1 MSGKITRKP
10 IRKTKLNPL
19 TEEEIQ
25 EAITRGIRAARFS
38 SKNPQVTKKNP
49 QVAIRNTAMDTNDN
63 IADRKKRA
71 AMFNNNQKDKKQE
84 NLFKRRNA
92 AAAGPSERELIA
104 GPSEREEREEIEERE
119 EREERIAEAA
129 SAILQVEIET
139 GQVLNGDQTA
149 AVINYYADNEPR
161 ILPASNASTWIVA
174 EGQERAPLYDI
185 YEYGIP
191 EPAWLVSVQND
202 VESFMRCVRD
212 RIIPF
217 ELIDRIRYHLDP
229 TPEQIDEQRAAR
241 QAGQRQ
247 SERVITNIDDLL
259 RKIEMVVREG
269 DPRYQQAHK
278 FATYF
283 RHGEGSV
290 FIQSL
295 EAPARMQ
302 SSAKD
307 FVEEDDEYDYAD
319 SDPTA
324 YAHSAVSRG
333 FEPLEPL
340 PLQTPLNSILRLAAN
355 ADDILRR
362 GFGIQA
368 RFAVWSPYG
377 PGPGGLRRLFLIYD
391 GVIEPEPKARMLNA
405 DGNVELVTALN
416 ILTEQIE
423 GRVITADAD
432 AEAHV
437 VRNGAFAQAVEENV
451 TVWSPG
457 AVDQKQFIPAIE
469 TETGQS
475 LLNIPIR
482 DAYRAWLAAL
492 WTQSHLRH
500 EDQISPDILAVH
512 CRMIEFILGFSGEQF
527 RRYPPTFYQL
537 NIETP
542 LRAVYDVIAR
552 SCAKGVEIAGT
563 GATSFCNL
571 LGVDNQVVVA
581 IAQAQD
587 MPPADRLTM
596 LVANARTQARIK
608 KNQARRNRIMEGAGS
623 AAQSIFNSAKITTTA
638 VCQSIK
644 PYADAASRRG
654 SELGFAAASSAAS
667 SASEITLSVVAQ
679 VAPAATAGQLSIRTA
694 AAGGGGG
701 GNYVVDVIDNRN
713 KQPIIAS
720 ASIPSSELNTIQTIV
735 SRANKQTIV
744 PQNIQLLVGGGVAAI
759 RCQTELL
766 PLPITLVVEPVV
778 QLPAIGGGGGEIVIP
793 QQITTVT
800 NAVVIS
806 RIPQAPEREI
816 LEIVQGIL
824 TSLERGQAR
833 GIYNNKKTTHRTKKY
848 RGRKGRKGCKRTKK
862 GCKGRKGRGKGS
874 KRRGTSNKG
883 MPTDTMQILKQKL
896 KL

>member
-1 MSGKITRKP
+1 MSNPQIKITRKKNRR
-10 IRKTKLNPL
+10 IRSNPL
-19 TEEEIQ
+19 TQEEMKT
-25 EAITRGIRAARFS
+25 AINRGLRTARFF
-38 SKNPQVTKKNP
+38 SKNPQVAKENP
-49 QVAIRNTAMDTNDN
+49 QVAKENPQVA
-63 IADRKKRA
+63 KREEREE
-71 AMFNNNQKDKKQE
+71 MSKNNRKDKKQE
-84 NLFKRRNA
+84 NLFKRRRQA
-92 AAAGPSERELIA
+92 PS
-104 GPSEREEREEIEERE
+104 PSEREEK
-119 EREERIAEAA
+119 EERIAEAA

-139 GQVLNGDQTA
+139 GEVLNGEQAA

-161 ILPASNASTWIVA
+161 ILPASNARTWIVA

-185 YEYGIP
+185 DENGIP

-202 VESFMRCVRD
+202 VESFMRCARD

-241 QAGQRQ
+241 QARQ
-247 SERVITNIDDLL
+247 IQADRVITNIDDLL
-259 RKIEMVVREG
+259 RRIKLVVIK
-269 DPRYQQAHK
+269 DARYQQAQK

-307 FVEEDDEYDYAD
+307 FVEEYDEYDYAD

-377 PGPGGLRRLFLIYD
+377 PGPGDLRRLFLIYD

-405 DGNVELVTALN
+405 DGNVELVDALN

-423 GRVITADAD
+423 GRVITADAY

-437 VRNGAFAQAVEENV
+437 VRKGAFAQAVEENV
-451 TVWSPG
+451 TGWSPG
-457 AVDQKQFIPAIE
+457 AVDQEQFIPAIE
-469 TETGQS
+469 TATGQS

-512 CRMIEFILGFSGEQF
+512 CRMIEFILGFRGERF

-552 SCAKGVEIAGT
+552 SCAKGVDIAGI

-571 LGVDNQVVVA
+571 LGVDNQDVVA

-587 MPPADRLTM
+587 MPPQEQADRLTM

-638 VCQSIK
+638 VFQSIK
-644 PYADAASRRG
+644 PYAAAAATQGFAASRRG

-694 AAGGGGG
+694 DAGGGGG
-701 GNYVVDVIDNRN
+701 NVEYIVAVVDSND
-713 KQPIIAS
+713 QPIA

-735 SRANKQTIV
+735 SRANEPEQTIANVV
-744 PQNIQLLVGGGVAAI
+744 PQIIAEPLVGGGVAAI
-759 RCQTELL
+759 RCQTDLL
-766 PLPITLVVEPVV
+766 QFPTTILVEPVV
-778 QLPAIGGGGGEIVIP
+778 ELPAIVGGGGEIVIP

-806 RIPQAPEREI
+806 QKAPEREI
-816 LEIVQGIL
+816 LEIVQRIL